1 MDHWPGNCRHP
12 GDKSVVAKDAAG
24 VRKGRVEWEAE
35 VGGQLSLC
43 DHLCDLESIILSSL
57 SFLVCQEE
65 RSQSLLGGFVR
76 SKCQNAQDSLVANV
90 LWKQPRELGSKS
102 QCARMGAWHRYSMY
116 SWFSLNITS
125 PGRTAL
131 WTRPLCLSAH
141 PLCSAR
147 ASYASEFR

>member
-1 MDHWPGNCRHP
+1 M
-12 GDKSVVAKDAAG
+12 
-24 VRKGRVEWEAE
+24 EWEAE

-90 LWKQPRELGSKS
+90 LWKQPREFGVQISVCKDGGLAPLFHVFLVQLKYYFSGEDCSLDQATMS
-102 QCARMGAWHRYSMY
+102 ISTSSM
-116 SWFSLNITS
+116 F
-125 PGRTAL
+125 
-131 WTRPLCLSAH
+131 C
-141 PLCSAR
+141 
-147 ASYASEFR
+147 